1 MVPSLDLIL
10 GTIERALTVA
20 ILPAAANA
28 AAKEEA
34 GLGILFTRWLRDV
47 VDHAADAERASYR
60 DCREAL
66 VDVVGMLSP
75 KSGGTA
81 AGVLEEARTFLGRP
95 IAETAAAV
103 RAESKVAKT
112 LLARA
117 LRAARADGSD
127 ATATIRRR
135 LADLAGRELER
146 EIAFGRATG
155 IDPDGAKGP
164 PLAEVLKAQNE
175 RRSAR

>member
-1 MVPSLDLIL
+1 MIPSLDLIL

-28 AAKEEA
+28 SAKEEA
-34 GLGILFTRWLRDV
+34 SLGILFTRWLRDV
-47 VDHAADAERASYR
+47 VDHAGDAERASYR

-66 VDVVGMLSP
+66 ADVIALLG
-75 KSGGTA
+75 KGGGA
-81 AGVLEEARTFLGRP
+81 AASVVAESRAFLERP
-95 IAETAAAV
+95 APETAAAV
-103 RAESKVAKT
+103 RADGRTAKS
-112 LLARA
+112 LLSRA
-117 LRAARADGSD
+117 LRAARADDSEA
-127 ATATIRRR
+127 ATAIRKR
-135 LADLAGRELER
+135 LGELAGRELER